1 MKLLFSTPLD
11 QVLADRWH
19 RIDAAYR
26 KAFLWAL
33 LINLLAFGYEM
44 TKLTLNHDDV
54 THIFIQDTILG
65 HYLGRFG
72 LGWLHY
78 YTQNAYF
85 MPFLQMAEGM
95 VWMSV
100 YGLLIAKLWDV
111 RKTADIVLINA
122 VVSVFPFMTQI
133 YQYNTAMA
141 TYPLAHVL
149 GAAAV
154 FLSVRGKPVPVA
166 LAALLYVAAFSIYQ
180 SVVANA
186 ATLFLL
192 WGLATLMFGEAR
204 GSALSGKMIRSTLG
218 ALIAVVVGGVI
229 YVAIVSTM
237 DIQFDRYQEAG
248 EAFTLSENISFLG
261 ALSEVVKGTRGFFLW
276 PENYFPAYLK
286 NLQLVFLAGAAALCV
301 WIPQGLAKKVA
312 ALGLFGAA
320 LFAPRLLQIIHPSG
334 HYHNLAL
341 TAYAVLIA
349 GLVMIVIRAGS
360 ILARNLALV
369 LASILIAGYILQ
381 CNWIS
386 TVDQLNTYA
395 HTSTLNQIISRVW
408 SLPAEQW
415 DGGKVVVVGSYNMPA
430 GYPFKGA
437 TGVATEYIDAA
448 HMQNLARLMR
458 KDINFVPLDKTMPAV
473 AHYAATHPVWPHQGS
488 VGAVDGVAVVV
499 LSK

>member
-1 MKLLFSTPLD
+1 MKLLMSTPLD
-11 QVLADRWH
+11 QVLADKWH
-19 RIDAAYR
+19 SIDSSYR
-26 KAFLWAL
+26 KAFFWAL

-78 YTQNAYF
+78 YTQSAYF
-85 MPFLQMAEGM
+85 MPFLQMTEGM
-95 VWMSV
+95 VWMSL
-100 YGLLIAKLWDV
+100 YGLLVARLWGL
-111 RKTADIVLINA
+111 RKTMDIVLIAA
-122 VVSVFPFMTQI
+122 VMSVFPFMAQI

-141 TYPLAHVL
+141 TYPLAHLL

-154 FLSVRGKPVPVA
+154 FLSVRAKPVPVA
-166 LAALLYVAAFSIYQ
+166 MAALLYVAAFSIYQ

-192 WGLATLMFGEAR
+192 WGLATLLFGEER
-204 GSALSGKMIRSTLG
+204 GSALSGKMIRSTVG
-218 ALIAVVVGGVI
+218 ALIAVIVGGVI

-237 DIQFDRYQEAG
+237 DIQFDQYQEAG
-248 EAFTLSENISFLG
+248 EAFALSENISFLG
-261 ALSEVVKGTRGFFLW
+261 AVTEVVKGTRGFFLW

-286 NLQLVFLAGAAALCV
+286 DLQLVFLFCAAVICA
-301 WIPQGLAKKVA
+301 WIPQGLAKKIV
-312 ALGLFGAA
+312 ALGLFAA
-320 LFAPRLLQIIHPSG
+320 VLFAPRLLQVIHPSG

-360 ILARNLALV
+360 ILVRNLAV
-369 LASILIAGYILQ
+369 VFASVMIAGYILQ

-408 SLPAEQW
+408 SLPVEQW

-448 HMQNLARLMR
+448 HMQNLARLLR

-473 AHYAATHPVWPHQGS
+473 AQYAATHPAWPHSGS